1 MKCKY
6 CQAELEEGV
15 TLCPACGKK
24 MIIEEKNEETA
35 YCISKIGE
43 ERNTNGDF
51 HISSNNFGKCDPLEE
66 FISSAHSAAELVKED
81 EGNSVAET
89 QETAATEAEETAA
102 PEIKEGIK
110 ATPGKIALAIAAGVV
125 VLALLV
131 AMILSGID
139 GDLYKPVKEETA
151 APTEAIAETQ
161 AALTVVEGDIPAD
174 GNPDDVTCKGSYSV
188 TDEELNT
195 AMNTVVATMGDE
207 KMTIGDLQVYYWE
220 AIYAFDSNYGSY
232 AAQLGLNPAGNM
244 DRQLCAIGDISMT
257 WQQYFLDYAL
267 NTWHTHQAV
276 ALAGKDAGYELEE
289 IYQTELDA
297 IPDQINE
304 MIEYYG
310 LTDAEQWIQEYI
322 GPGCTVEDY
331 LDYIE
336 TYYRGYGYLDQL
348 EKGMTFTADEVEAY
362 YAKNEQLYAQNGLTK
377 DAGKTIDVRHILLM
391 PENGTTGTDGYPVY
405 SEEDWAACE
414 AEVQKIYD
422 EWMAGDKSEESFADF
437 AAKYSQD
444 GNAAQGGIYED
455 VTEGYMV
462 PAFNDWC
469 FDETRQFGDHGLVKT
484 EYGYHIMFF
493 VGSQDI
499 WYGTAEADLLSE
511 TISAVLPAAKEKYP
525 MTVDYS
531 AIKLG
536 VMAPIEE

>member
-15 TLCPACGKK
+15 TLCPACGK
-24 MIIEEKNEETA
+24 EQEVVEET
-35 YCISKIGE
+35 
-43 ERNTNGDF
+43 
-51 HISSNNFGKCDPLEE
+51 P
-66 FISSAHSAAELVKED
+66 V
-81 EGNSVAET
+81 V
-89 QETAATEAEETAA
+89 EAEETVAVETEAA
-102 PEIKEGIK
+102 ETQVEATPEIKEGLK
-110 ATPGKIALAIAAGVV
+110 ATPGKIALAITAGVV

-131 AMILSGID
+131 AIVVSGID
-139 GDLYKPVKEETA
+139 GNLLKPTQEETL
-151 APTEAIAETQ
+151 APTEAMLQTEPAV
-161 AALTVVEGDIPAD
+161 TVVEVDIPLD
-174 GNPDDVTCKGSYSV
+174 GNPDDVTCKGSYSA
-188 TDEELNT
+188 TNEELNA
-195 AMNTVVATMGDE
+195 AMNTVVATLGDQE
-207 KMTIGDLQVYYWE
+207 LTIGQLQVYYWE
-220 AIYAFDSNYGSY
+220 AIYAFDSSYGSY
-232 AAQLGLNPAGNM
+232 AADLGLNVMGNM

-276 ALAGKDAGYELEE
+276 ALAGKEAGYELEE
-289 IYQTELDA
+289 IYRTELDA
-297 IPDQINE
+297 MPAQIEE
-304 MIEYYG
+304 MVTYYG
-310 LTDAEQWIQEYI
+310 LTDSTEWIQEYI

-336 TYYRGYGYLDQL
+336 TYYWGYGYLDQL
-348 EKGMTFTADEVEAY
+348 EQNMTFTTEEVEAY
-362 YAKNEQLYAQNGLTK
+362 YAENETMYAQNGITK

-391 PENGTTGTDGYPVY
+391 PENGTTGDDGYPVY

-414 AEVQKIYD
+414 AEIQKIYD
-422 EWMAGDKSEESFADF
+422 EWMVGDKSEESFAEF

-469 FDETRQFGDHGLVKT
+469 FDESRQYGDHGLVKT

-493 VGSQDI
+493 VGSQEI
-499 WYGTAEADLLSE
+499 WYATAEADLLSE
-511 TISAVLPAAKEKYP
+511 KVSAALPAAKEKHP